1 MKVNWNYVKGLL
13 IIALVMFLFGFSN
26 QRNLHQNVNVVDVKF
41 EEGDNLFM
49 DYEMVNK
56 LLIQNSKPVKNQAK
70 SLIDLNGLEKQVLSH
85 PMVESVFIFLTV
97 DGQLKTKVK
106 QRKPIGRIKT
116 KFDSYYIDRL
126 GKKMPL
132 SKNYSA
138 RVPIITGVI
147 DENKMDD
154 MYQLLLSIKKDE
166 FLKKQI
172 VGIHSNEKNEFDLI
186 TRIGDQKIHIGTIEN
201 LSTKFKNLKAF
212 YNYTMGNKTIDNYSE
227 ISLQYN
233 NQVVCTKKVNNG
245 A

>member
-1 MKVNWNYVKGLL
+1 MKINWNYIKGLL
-13 IIALVMFLFGFSN
+13 LIALVMFLFGFSN
-26 QRNLHQNVNVVDVKF
+26 QRNIHQIVNIIDIKF

-70 SLIDLNGLEKQVLSH
+70 SLIDLNGLEKQVLKH
-85 PMVESVFIFLTV
+85 PMVENASIFLTV

-106 QRKPIGRIKT
+106 QRTPIGRIKT
-116 KFDSYYIDRL
+116 EFDSYYIDRL

-138 RVPIITGVI
+138 RVPIITGII
-147 DENKMDD
+147 DENKMNEI
-154 MYQLLLSIKKDE
+154 YQLLLSIKKDE

-172 VGIHSNEKNEFDLI
+172 VGINSIEKNEFVLI

-212 YNYTMGNKTIDNYSE
+212 YNYTMSNKTIDNYSE

>member
-1 MKVNWNYVKGLL
+1 MKINWNYIKALLL
-13 IIALVMFLFGFSN
+13 ITLVMFLFGFSN
-26 QRNLHQNVNVVDVKF
+26 QRNTHQKVSAIDVKF

-56 LLIQNSKPVKNQAK
+56 LLIQNSKPVINQAK
-70 SLIDLNGLEKQVLSH
+70 SLIDLNGLEKQVLAH
-85 PMVESVFIFLTV
+85 PMVENASIFLTV

-106 QRKPIGRIKT
+106 QRTPIGRIKT
-116 KFDSYYIDRL
+116 ESDSYYIDRL

-138 RVPIITGVI
+138 RVPIITGII

-154 MYQLLLSIKKDE
+154 MYQLLSSIKKDE

-172 VGIHSNEKNEFDLI
+172 VGINSNEKNEFVLM
-186 TRIGDQKIHIGTIEN
+186 TRIGNQKIHIGTIEN
-201 LSTKFKNLKAF
+201 LLTKFKNLKAF
-212 YNYTMGNKTIDNYSE
+212 YNYTMSNKTIDNYSE

-233 NQVVCTKKVNNG
+233 NQVVCTKKANNG